1 MTEVDRNLSLDIV
14 RIAEAAGIACA
25 EWVGRGE
32 KEMADKAAVD
42 AMRATFD
49 TVDIAGTVVIGEGEM
64 DEAPMLYIGEKVGTG
79 RGPKVDIA
87 VDPLEG
93 TNLCAK
99 AMPNAIA
106 VLAMAPAGCLLHA
119 PDMYMDKIAVGP
131 RAAGKVHLDWTVT
144 DNIRAV
150 AAANGKPVDE
160 VTVIVLGRP
169 RHEKII
175 AEARAAGARVKL
187 ISDGDVSAALLT
199 AVPETGVDIMFGIG
213 GAPEGVL
220 AAAALKAV
228 GGDFQGRLMPETDEE
243 RARCAAMGIRDLR
256 QILYLDD
263 LVKGDDVLFAAT
275 GVTGGDLLKGVRAT
289 GTGVYTHSAVMSG
302 PDGTVRFIE
311 TFHRLA
317 GQAAAAAAR

>member
-49 TVDIAGTVVIGEGEM
+49 TVDIEGTVVIGEGEM

-106 VLAMAPAGCLLHA
+106 VLAMAPAGRLLHA

-131 RAAGKVHLDWTVT
+131 RAAGRVHLDWTVT

-289 GTGVYTHSAVMSG
+289 GTGVYTHSVVMSG

-317 GQAAAAAAR
+317 GQATAAAAR

>member
-1 MTEVDRNLSLDIV
+1 MDRNLSLDIV

-25 EWVGRGE
+25 EWVGRGD

-42 AMRATFD
+42 AMRSTFD
-49 TVDIAGTVVIGEGEM
+49 SVDIEGTVVIGEGEM
-64 DEAPMLYIGEKVGTG
+64 DEAPMLYIGERVGTG

-131 RAAGKVHLDWTVT
+131 RAAGKVHLDWSVT

-175 AEARAAGARVKL
+175 AEARAVGARVKL

-199 AVPETGVDIMFGIG
+199 AIPETGVDIMFGIG

-228 GGDFQGRLMPETDEE
+228 GGDFQGRLMPETDAE
-243 RARCAAMGIRDLR
+243 RARCAEMGLRDLR

-263 LVKGDDVLFAAT
+263 LVKGDEVLFAAT

-289 GTGVYTHSAVMSG
+289 STGVYTHSVVMSG

-317 GQAAAAAAR
+317 GSRAVAAAR

>member
-49 TVDIAGTVVIGEGEM
+49 TVDIEGTVVIGEGEM
-64 DEAPMLYIGEKVGTG
+64 DEAPMLYIGERVGTG

-106 VLAMAPAGCLLHA
+106 VLAMAPAGRLLHA

-131 RAAGKVHLDWTVT
+131 RAAGRVHLDWTVT

-289 GTGVYTHSAVMSG
+289 ATGVYTHSLVMSG